1 MLMVKRNTTV
11 FDHYIPIPVV
21 VGDKKHRSE
30 RVRWRGEKNM
40 FARKS
45 KSVVAVLVIV
55 VLALGLLPSAQAQ
68 APVGP
73 PRVGLFPDSPT
84 YAVHGPYWVGARDF
98 VIGADS
104 DRPLEVTVWYPAYNL
119 DLVPE
124 EITYTYDPLLYRPV
138 SVSGHAIG
146 DGTPAFDTGPYPL
159 VIASH
164 GHDANRFFVNYLT
177 EHLASYGFVVMA
189 VNHTGNATGDTMYP
203 MPDYIKGIGDAM
215 VYRPEDVQRQIDF
228 AGTLSAQGG
237 ALPGLIDLEHIAVL
251 GHSFGGYTALAAAGA
266 RVNLTPTRQW
276 CDSVANDPA
285 VTSSWGYFF
294 VCTSVVD
301 NEAQSI
307 KLLGADVQPGDLW
320 PAFDVSGVDAIV
332 PISAFG
338 MPFADGSL
346 DNITIPALVIVGSAD
361 SLHDNNQWVYETL
374 PSSSKAFVVFENA
387 GHDVMFQG
395 CDDLQK
401 RLSWF
406 ACFSEQVWDPDRL
419 HDRVRYFT
427 TAFLLAELKGDAD
440 AAAALAPDAVSFP
453 GITYEATGF

>member
-1 MLMVKRNTTV
+1 MNARFSKL
-11 FDHYIPIPVV
+11 FLSGILVV
-21 VGDKKHRSE
+21 
-30 RVRWRGEKNM
+30 M
-40 FARKS
+40 
-45 KSVVAVLVIV
+45 
-55 VLALGLLPSAQAQ
+55 LALGVLPAVQAQ

-98 VIGADS
+98 VIGADTE
-104 DRPLEVTVWYPAYNL
+104 RPLEVTLWYPAGNL

-138 SVSGHAIG
+138 EVPGHAIA
-146 DGTPAFDTGPYPL
+146 DGAPAFESGPFPL

-189 VNHTGNATGDTMYP
+189 VNHAGNATGDTMFP

-215 VYRPEDVQRQIDF
+215 VLRPEDVQRQIDF
-228 AGTLSAQGG
+228 AGTLSAQDG

-251 GHSFGGYTALAAAGA
+251 GHSYGGYTALAAAGA
-266 RVNLTPTRQW
+266 RVNLTPTRAW

-294 VCTSVVD
+294 ICTSLVN

-320 PAFDVSGVDAIV
+320 PAFDISGVDAIV
-332 PISAFG
+332 ALAAFG

-346 DNITIPALVIVGSAD
+346 DNVTVPALVIVGTAD
-361 SLHDNNQWVYETL
+361 SLYDNNKWIYDTL
-374 PSSSKAFVVFENA
+374 PSTSKALAVFENG
-387 GHDVMFQG
+387 GHDVIFQG

-406 ACFSEQVWDPDRL
+406 ACFSEQVWDPNRL
-419 HDRVRYFT
+419 HDRIRHLT
-427 TAFLLAELKGDAD
+427 TAFLLATLKGDAD
-440 AAAALAPDAVSFP
+440 AAAALAPDAVSF
-453 GITYEATGF
+453 TGVEYQAQGF